1 MKSISCYAGL
11 ALPTVEKDIME
22 VKRQDSPQLN
32 VLCTISL
39 STQRGHII
47 NDLENLLPSSIYI
60 IFLSS
65 SLTDYWVSTILIRHL
80 KYQLFRLV

>member
-1 MKSISCYAGL
+1 MKSISCNAGL

-22 VKRQDSPQLN
+22 VKRQDSSQLY
-32 VLCTISL
+32 VQFHFPPKDLDL
-39 STQRGHII
+39 V

-65 SLTDYWVSTILIRHL
+65 SLTDYWVSTTLIRHL
-80 KYQLFRLV
+80 KYRLFRLA